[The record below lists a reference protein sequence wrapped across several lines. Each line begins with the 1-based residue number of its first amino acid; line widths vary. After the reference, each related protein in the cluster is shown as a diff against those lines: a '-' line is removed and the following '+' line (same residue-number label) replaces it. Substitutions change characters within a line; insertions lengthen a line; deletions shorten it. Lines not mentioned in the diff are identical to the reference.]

1 MDIELLGELALTGA
15 LVGAMYGL
23 VALGIVLI
31 YKTSGTANFA
41 QGAISLFDLNLKAT
55 VAKQKRTRV
64 VEEYSHVLGIW
75 IEK

>member
-31 YKTSGTANFA
+31 Y
-41 QGAISLFDLNLKAT
+41 
-55 VAKQKRTRV
+55 
-64 VEEYSHVLGIW
+64 
-75 IEK
+75 